1 MNYKPNTP
9 ETSFGMSNDA
19 PNEER
24 WVIAKPGEDLGEWV
38 ESEYNKGRRFV
49 SRQEAE
55 RSILLSQD
63 IPNLFKSQ
71 LRAKR
76 ITDLTS

>member
-1 MNYKPNTP
+1 MNYNPNAR
-9 ETSFGMSNDA
+9 ETSFGMSDDA
-19 PNEER
+19 PKEER
-24 WVIAKPGEDLGEWV
+24 WVIAKPGEDLGEWI
-38 ESEYNKGRRFV
+38 ESEYNQGRRFV

-55 RSILLSQD
+55 RCILLSND